1 MKKIISLLFLL
12 AIACNSKDA
21 LQQEFPMPISNYY
34 YSTKGNQT
42 LFKIELS
49 QPLSGDI
56 QLLNIYFR
64 NQKAAVT
71 EISKNTFEAT
81 FNKPDL
87 VMDVDPKEEAVNQPP
102 IIKEI
107 PFQLKPTEAVL
118 EYKHK
123 GKTKR
128 YLFSNV
134 VEKSNQ

>member
-87 VMDVDPKEEAVNQPP
+87 AMDVDPKEEAGNQPP

-123 GKTKR
+123 GKIKR